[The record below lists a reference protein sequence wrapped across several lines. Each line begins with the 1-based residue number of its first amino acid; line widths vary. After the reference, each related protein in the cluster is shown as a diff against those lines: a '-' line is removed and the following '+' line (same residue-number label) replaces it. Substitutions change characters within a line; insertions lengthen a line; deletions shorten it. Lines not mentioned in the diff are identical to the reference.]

1 MSVLT
6 IERHISGG
14 LLVWLKYPAPVLR
27 EGSSDPRAPS
37 DSGVSLQ
44 VTRMQEQQAKSGGKI
59 VRESNKVLLLRCTKN
74 HNVKLHCV
82 TTCGSLIP
90 PTNPQILDLRA
101 RSARTAAEKFA

>member
-37 DSGVSLQ
+37 DSAWCLAPSDTDAGA
-44 VTRMQEQQAKSGGKI
+44 TG
-59 VRESNKVLLLRCTKN
+59 
-74 HNVKLHCV
+74 
-82 TTCGSLIP
+82 
-90 PTNPQILDLRA
+90 
-101 RSARTAAEKFA
+101 